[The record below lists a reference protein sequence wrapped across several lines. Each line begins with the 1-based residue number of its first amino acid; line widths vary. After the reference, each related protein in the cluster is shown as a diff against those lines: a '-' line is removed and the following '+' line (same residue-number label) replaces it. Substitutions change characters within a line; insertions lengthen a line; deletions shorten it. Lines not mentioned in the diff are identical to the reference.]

1 MCFLNLVLICHLL
14 EIYAEK
20 NHFGQWPA
28 REKYSSGDQKKI
40 NVCWILNTKYSIV
53 ISDWNQNIWKTCDAV
68 IMAKTLKRLLLFNTL
83 VCFKNW
89 YWLSKHLEYFVEIFD
104 SRPIFFRPPAP
115 QRRVRRFRENFE
127 RAPQQRW
134 AARSTPTAP
143 SNFFSL
149 QKSALPFGRFGCLFS
164 FYFRIHTNR

>member
-1 MCFLNLVLICHLL
+1 M
-14 EIYAEK
+14 
-20 NHFGQWPA
+20 
-28 REKYSSGDQKKI
+28 
-40 NVCWILNTKYSIV
+40 LNTKYKTV

-127 RAPQQRW
+127 RTPQQRW

-143 SNFFSL
+143 SNFFFSPKECPSFWQIWMPL
-149 QKSALPFGRFGCLFS
+149 FFLFS
-164 FYFRIHTNR
+164 HSHEQVNQLEFRKLRYGAEIHWKSEIKRET